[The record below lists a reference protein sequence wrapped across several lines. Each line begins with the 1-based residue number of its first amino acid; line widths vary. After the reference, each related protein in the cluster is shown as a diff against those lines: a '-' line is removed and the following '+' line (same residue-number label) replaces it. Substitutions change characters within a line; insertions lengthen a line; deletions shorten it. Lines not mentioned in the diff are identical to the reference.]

1 MSFTRRFGGSEDR
14 YVLGETAEDWGG
26 KSLGLMKLSQFTD
39 LPPGFAISTD
49 AYDQFLEEEN
59 IDLDWIQDTSRTP
72 ENVSQEVAEIFDE
85 ASLPYDVQ
93 QEVEEEL
100 ERLDMPVAAR
110 SSAVDEDGDE
120 NSLAGVM
127 ESELDLHS
135 TGEVLD
141 GIKSVYKS
149 RFSTEGIE
157 YRQNQGLDE
166 SGGVGVTV
174 LEMVNPQ
181 AGGVIFTTRPSNPE
195 RMGIE
200 AGEAPWHVV
209 EPDEDGEVTDFYKVA
224 KEDVPY
230 TEGGVV
236 NYEHDNRDGEQS
248 ILTDQQL
255 TQVARIG
262 QDVERSFD
270 NEMDVEFAVDQETG
284 QVYALQSRPITE
296 DINYEPE
303 FELSDVDSDQVIAN
317 GEYFRNPG
325 RHELPVVVVEDSNP
339 MEGYELDG
347 DFPTVNDEF
356 SDGYILAT
364 AHMNP
369 DIINDAENVEAIA
382 ASEAGSNSHAAT
394 IAGDYGLTY
403 IGGLD
408 SKPERQLQTGDEAV
422 VEYNGRDGFIYEP
435 Q

>member
-1 MSFTRRFGGSEDR
+1 MSLTKRFGGSEDNF
-14 YVLGETAEDWGG
+14 VLGETVQEWGG
-26 KSLGLMKLSQFTD
+26 KSLGLMKLDQFTNV
-39 LPPGFAISTD
+39 PAGFAVSTD
-49 AYDQFLEEEN
+49 AYEQFVEEED
-59 IDLDWIQDTSRTP
+59 IDLDWIQGTSQDL
-72 ENVSQEVAEIFDE
+72 EQVSNEVSDVFDE

-93 QEVEEEL
+93 EEVEREL
-100 ERLDMPVAAR
+100 DRLDLPVAAR
-110 SSAVDEDGDE
+110 SSAVDEDGDD

-127 ESELDLHS
+127 ESELHLED
-135 TGEVLD
+135 TAAVLD

-166 SGGVGVTV
+166 VGGVGVTV
-174 LEMVNPQ
+174 LEMVQPQ

-200 AGEAPWHVV
+200 AGEAPWDVV
-209 EPDEDGEVTDFYKVA
+209 EPEDDGDVTDFYKVV
-224 KEDVPY
+224 KDDVPY
-230 TEGGVV
+230 TDGEV
-236 NYEHDNRDGEQS
+236 NYEHDNRDGGPS
-248 ILTDQQL
+248 VLTDAQL
-255 TQVARIG
+255 TQVSRIG

-270 NEMDVEFAVDQETG
+270 NEMDVEFAVDRNTG
-284 QVYALQSRPITE
+284 DVYALQARPITE
-296 DINYEPE
+296 DINYTPE
-303 FELSDVDSDQVIAN
+303 FELSDVDSDQVVAN

-325 RHELPVVVVEDSNP
+325 RHELPVVVVNDSNP

-347 DFPTVNDEF
+347 DFDAINDEF

-408 SKPERQLQTGDEAV
+408 SKPEEELQTGELAV
-422 VEYNGRDGFIYEP
+422 VEYNGRDGFMY
-435 Q
+435 QQR